1 MSSCVK
7 IVKYFQICKLE
18 RSWRMNSKMSFQFSQ
33 NLLADL
39 QSSQS
44 SQSSRAEMSASASQT
59 AQTQPLLH
67 SRNGSQQNTSQGSLH
82 SQNLLGSQSQ
92 DVFPPPQHNIPQRP
106 KFPRSQSSQSLGPA
120 SQPPPSFLAS
130 RVPYSRFNQT
140 PASINISLAHS
151 LKQVQRKLDDFPV
164 QVAKMLEEGFD
175 YLQTE
180 AKKHSSRSRESS
192 AEVCQVLDKIQTAAK
207 EKNDRVKKVLE
218 ECAIELENYAEAIQS
233 QKILQ
238 ERSEEIMKTMNKVI
252 VKQAAE
258 IDRLKKEKDES
269 KEALKIKSESKL
281 PDTVRLL
288 LPGELVKHA
297 VSEGTK

>member
-1 MSSCVK
+1 
-7 IVKYFQICKLE
+7 
-18 RSWRMNSKMSFQFSQ
+18 MSFQFSQ

-44 SQSSRAEMSASASQT
+44 SQSPSADMSAPATQT

-67 SRNGSQQNTSQGSLH
+67 SQNGSHYMSQGSLH
-82 SQNLLGSQSQ
+82 SQNLLGSQPQ

-140 PASINISLAHS
+140 PAPINISLAHS

-180 AKKHSSRSRESS
+180 AKKHSRRSRESS

-233 QKILQ
+233 QRLLQ
-238 ERSEEIMKTMNKVI
+238 ERSEEIMKTMNKII

-258 IDRLKKEKDES
+258 VERLKKERDES
-269 KEALKIKSESKL
+269 KEGLKIKSERKLLDCKLIESKR
-281 PDTVRLL
+281 PNL
-288 LPGELVKHA
+288 LPPSVCRQPPPK
-297 VSEGTK
+297 